1 MISPLSI
8 ASNTGASWHTRP
20 ETSAD
25 IATIREI
32 TLQAFGRQFEVDYLD
47 ALRAHPG
54 AGIPGLSS
62 VATTPEGEV
71 VAYALL
77 TRAHIGDT
85 PVLSLS
91 PVAVL
96 PSYQNQG
103 AGSAAVRFALDTARE
118 RGHQTVLVLG
128 HENYYPRFGFRQ
140 ATEFGIHHPEHD
152 GPNLMALALNGNP
165 LPTGDITYPINA

>member
-1 MISPLSI
+1 MSHATNSG
-8 ASNTGASWHTRP
+8 SSWHTRP

-32 TLQAFGRQFEVDYLD
+32 TSLAFGRQFEVDFLD
-47 ALRAHPG
+47 ALRADSVIW
-54 AGIPGLSS
+54 IPGLSS
-62 VATTPEGEV
+62 VATTAEGDV

-77 TRAHIGDT
+77 TRAHVGDT

-103 AGSAAVRFALDTARE
+103 AGSAVVRAALDSARE

-152 GPNLMALALNGNP
+152 GPNLMALALNGNRP
-165 LPTGDITYPINA
+165 PTGDITFPVNA

>member
-1 MISPLSI
+1 LSN
-8 ASNTGASWHTRP
+8 ATNPSASWHTRP

-47 ALRAHPG
+47 ALRAKT
-54 AGIPGLSS
+54 AAWIPGLSF
-62 VATTPEGEV
+62 VATTPDGEV
-71 VAYALL
+71 IAYALL
-77 TRAHIGDT
+77 TTAHVGDT
-85 PVLSLS
+85 EVLSLS

-103 AGSAAVRFALDTARE
+103 AGSATVRAALDNARD

-140 ATEFGIHHPEHD
+140 ATEFGIHHPQHD

-165 LPTGDITYPINA
+165 LPTGDITFPIDA

>member
-1 MISPLSI
+1 MPW
-8 ASNTGASWHTRP
+8 NTRP

-25 IATIREI
+25 SATIREI
-32 TLQAFGRQFEVDYLD
+32 TLQAFGRQFEVDFLD
-47 ALRAHPG
+47 ALRAAPVW
-54 AGIPGLSS
+54 IPGLSC
-62 VATTPEGEV
+62 VATTPAGDV
-71 VAYALL
+71 IAYALL
-77 TRAHIGDT
+77 TRAHVGDT

-103 AGSAAVRFALDTARE
+103 AGSAVVRAALDSARQ

-128 HENYYPRFGFRQ
+128 HDTYYPRFGFRQ

-152 GPNLMALALNGNP
+152 GPHLMALALNDNP
-165 LPTGDITYPINA
+165 VPTGDLTFGVN